1 MKEVKN
7 TQIQI
12 RISPAEKEQIQK
24 FAAEH
29 NMTTSEFI
37 RWACNKIFEKENV

>member
-12 RISPAEKEQIQK
+12 RISPEEKELIQAQAK
-24 FAAEH
+24 QKG
-29 NMTTSEFI
+29 MSVSEFI
-37 RWACNKIFEKENV
+37 RWACEKVFEKS